1 MSTDEDKKFF
11 NNLADS
17 FFENK
22 DYKSAI
28 ENYTKAIDINTNDP
42 SLCFIYFDR
51 GRSKFELKDYL
62 GALNDYSKAIELDP
76 DVGFF
81 YQSIGTVYSAMKDYK
96 KAIHVFTTLIEK
108 DDCPSFT
115 VYVDRANAKRELND
129 YEGEI
134 EDLTNALDS
143 LDEDEYI
150 LKTGLFEQRGKAR
163 EKLGDIKGSID
174 DFKKE
179 KENSEKR
186 TKKDFSELIE
196 EFQECEGKEYKDVD
210 AYKEVF
216 KQAQSLLENSSNLSE
231 KQRIELHIMKGN
243 IQDDVRGNFDG
254 AIKEYK
260 KALKIDSEDWTIWYN
275 LGVCYGRKGEADL
288 AISIYK
294 KVIKLNPE
302 SGATYYNRA
311 VQYFTKNE
319 FDHACKDF
327 RAAQKLGIDQASIAI
342 EKYCEF
348 HE

>member
-1 MSTDEDKKFF
+1 M
-11 NNLADS
+11 
-17 FFENK
+17 
-22 DYKSAI
+22 
-28 ENYTKAIDINTNDP
+28 
-42 SLCFIYFDR
+42 
-51 GRSKFELKDYL
+51 
-62 GALNDYSKAIELDP
+62 
-76 DVGFF
+76 
-81 YQSIGTVYSAMKDYK
+81 
-96 KAIHVFTTLIEK
+96 
-108 DDCPSFT
+108 
-115 VYVDRANAKRELND
+115 
-129 YEGEI
+129 
-134 EDLTNALDS
+134 
-143 LDEDEYI
+143 
-150 LKTGLFEQRGKAR
+150 
-163 EKLGDIKGSID
+163 
-174 DFKKE
+174 KKE
-179 KENSEKR
+179 REISEKR
-186 TKKDFSELIE
+186 TYQSFSELIE
-196 EFQECEGKEYKDVD
+196 EFQECEGKEYKDIN

-216 KQAQSLLENSSNLSE
+216 KQAQSLLENSSNLSD

-260 KALKIDSEDWTIWYN
+260 RALKIDSEDWTIWYN

-319 FDHACKDF
+319 FDLACKDF